1 MVSQVTSRPSAAYQ
15 TQDPYLPKSLST
27 FKKLAYIPVIGS
39 LICGILLKKLGKS
52 LKAIPEH
59 DLASRVKILKH
70 VRDVNKAQV
79 FQGALTASLAVMAAV
94 VSAVSLSVFGI
105 IMGTLG
111 LGVSA
116 LLLARSIKN
125 LENTNRELKET
136 ERLMNT

>member
-1 MVSQVTSRPSAAYQ
+1 MVSQVTSHPSAAYQ
-15 TQDPYLPKSLST
+15 TQDPYLPKNLNT

-39 LICGILLKKLGKS
+39 LICGILLKKLEKG

-59 DLASRVKILKH
+59 DLVSRVKILKH

-79 FQGALTASLAVMAAV
+79 FQAALTASLAVMAAV

-105 IMGTLG
+105 IMGAVG

-116 LLLARSIKN
+116 LLLARSID
-125 LENTNRELKET
+125 
-136 ERLMNT
+136 